1 MPGRTSNIRT
11 EAANTAQKQNCH
23 CLSGARMENT
33 GREQVIFERLRF
45 LLTPSMEEGLEKAA
59 EEIGRNM
66 SARLFMPPAYH
77 WCSWY
82 YCYQNFD
89 RIQLKEYLEG
99 FSQLACS
106 KEIRYFQL
114 DVGYCTSIGDWL
126 EPSERFPEGLEEAFQ
141 EIKKAGYIP
150 GIWVGAFMVGNRSRL
165 YGEHPDWVLH
175 DWEGNPHTALDYR
188 Q

>member
-1 MPGRTSNIRT
+1 MRVAIIDDLSLCR
-11 EAANTAQKQNCH
+11 EEMRK
-23 CLSGARMENT
+23 CLYRYPVSYT
-33 GREQVIFERLRF
+33 HL
-45 LLTPSMEEGLEKAA
+45 
-59 EEIGRNM
+59 
-66 SARLFMPPAYH
+66 
-77 WCSWY
+77 
-82 YCYQNFD
+82 
-89 RIQLKEYLEG
+89 EYLEG

-175 DWEGNPHTALDYR
+175 DWEGNPKMCIRDSPGAV
-188 Q
+188 QW